1 MLVEAGKRK
10 AKQAYLF
17 WLLFLFL
24 SKIKKP
30 KSEFSETINLPPLN
44 ELLGRDETSNN
55 KNKNILENNEVLL
68 IKENKTTKIIET
80 TELTVV
86 ENKNKVSNIHQNK
99 GLTFRWTLTGIEAI
113 KEVLLSKNYIIK
125 NGNVYSANDETLKE
139 FKKKYKEWKEKK

>member
-30 KSEFSETINLPPLN
+30 KSEFSGTINLPPLN
-44 ELLGRDETSNN
+44 ELLGRDEISNN
-55 KNKNILENNEVLL
+55 KSKNVLENNEVLL
-68 IKENKTTKIIET
+68 IEENKTIET
-80 TELTVV
+80 VELAVIED
-86 ENKNKVSNIHQNK
+86 ENKISNIHQNK

-113 KEVLLSKNYIIK
+113 KEVLLSKNYIVK
-125 NGNVYSANDETLKE
+125 NGNVYSANNETLKE

>member
-1 MLVEAGKRK
+1 M
-10 AKQAYLF
+10 
-17 WLLFLFL
+17 
-24 SKIKKP
+24 
-30 KSEFSETINLPPLN
+30 
-44 ELLGRDETSNN
+44 LGRDETSNN

-113 KEVLLSKNYIIK
+113 KEVLLNKNYIVK
-125 NGNVYSANDETLKE
+125 NGNIYSANDKTLKE

>member
-30 KSEFSETINLPPLN
+30 KSEFSGTINLPPLN
-44 ELLGRDETSNN
+44 ELLGRDEISNN
-55 KNKNILENNEVLL
+55 KSKNVLENNEVLL
-68 IKENKTTKIIET
+68 IEENKTIET
-80 TELTVV
+80 VELAVIED
-86 ENKNKVSNIHQNK
+86 ENKISNIHQNK
-99 GLTFRWTLTGIEAI
+99 GLTFRWTLNGIEAI
-113 KEVLLSKNYIIK
+113 KEVLLNKNYIVK
-125 NGNVYSANDETLKE
+125 NGNIYSANDKTLKE